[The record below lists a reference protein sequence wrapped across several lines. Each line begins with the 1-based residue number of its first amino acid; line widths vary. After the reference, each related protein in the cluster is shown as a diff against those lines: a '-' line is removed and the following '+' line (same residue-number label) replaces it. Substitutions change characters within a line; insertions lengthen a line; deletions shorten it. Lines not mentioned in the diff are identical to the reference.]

1 MLWVLG
7 FLFRYFF
14 LLPMRLIV
22 FSVSIITVVLGTA
35 VVGLFPGGRVKRW
48 MNEKLMLV
56 LWFFSLF

>member
-22 FSVSIITVVLGTA
+22 FSVSLITVVFGTA
-35 VVGLFPGGRVKRW
+35 VIGLIPKGRLKQW

-56 LWFFSLF
+56 SSHL